1 MAAKMSKIKNDLL
14 PYEAG
19 FVVVTQLDEN
29 MLPDP
34 DRAVAT
40 PGDYLISSQYTEGMS
55 YEEVATG
62 RGNNTSF
69 PTQRTDTLALTM
81 NAFSPVFHNAVTGKL
96 EYLPDKALS
105 AIEFQENIPALA
117 SESATVCEIK
127 FGTDTDHPVEPAAD
141 KNGYY
146 RFVIRDNKGNYLTQR
161 ENVEVGTYR
170 YDPDTKALQFAASY
184 AGMLIDVIYDYEDAA
199 ATVYRANPIL
209 KKTLFKIEAFG
220 LVQSATGETYKVK
233 RSMPR
238 ASISGDIPSQPT
250 QKERSASLTYTFAA
264 EPVPTG
270 VSPYEE
276 VWVEYSTGVVVD
288 PSEINIVNGC
298 DDQFTTTGA

>member
-34 DRAVAT
+34 DRVVVT

-96 EYLPDKALS
+96 EYLPEKALS
-105 AIEFQENIPALA
+105 AIEFETNLPAADDTSTLV
-117 SESATVCEIK
+117 ELK
-127 FGTDTDHPVEPAAD
+127 FGTGTDHPIEPAAD
-141 KNGYY
+141 KNGNY
-146 RFVIRDNKGNYLTQR
+146 RFVIRDNKGNYLTKR
-161 ENVEVGTYR
+161 TTTELGTYV
-170 YDPDTKALQFAASY
+170 YDSDTKTLQFSSDY
-184 AGMLIDVIYDYEDAA
+184 AGMLVRIIYDYEDAN

-209 KKTLFKIEAFG
+209 KKTLFKVEAFG

-270 VSPYEE
+270 ESPYEE
-276 VWVEYSTGVVVD
+276 VWTEYSTGAVVD
-288 PSEINIVNGC
+288 ASSVNIANGC
-298 DDQFTTTGA
+298 DDNFTKPGA